1 MSTINYHGEELT
13 AKVSF
18 YTANPVCMAFA
29 LFTQDH
35 EPYCT
40 ATVFLDDTIGNDTIM
55 PKGCAFIDTNNFP
68 DMVETLFRA
77 GIAEPYKRFGEPV
90 IGYSGFCAY
99 LLMQFNLEK
108 LKELDPEGYRVYED
122 HYKPAFKET
131 RDRIFGSIG
140 NVDIRAENTGRDL
153 Y

>member
-13 AKVSF
+13 VKVSF

-29 LFTQDH
+29 LFTQEH

-55 PKGCAFIDTNNFP
+55 PKGCAFIDTNNLP
-68 DMVETLFRA
+68 DMEEMLIEA

-90 IGYSGFCAY
+90 MGYSGFCAY
-99 LLMQFNLEK
+99 PLMQFNLEK
-108 LKELDPEGYRVYED
+108 LKELDPDGYRLYEAN
-122 HYKPAFKET
+122 YKGAFEKT
-131 RDRIFGSIG
+131 RNKLFG
-140 NVDIRAENTGRDL
+140 DISNPFKTENEGLGL